1 MKKHKKDIISD
12 KMRQEISIPL
22 AGGQRIKVRYAREEV
37 SPETY
42 YDHMHDH
49 SLLEVCIFL
58 SGCMLHFSGGHT
70 YRLSRGDIFF
80 ARPGELHYAL
90 AAEESLYERV
100 AFWIPED
107 FFSFFSSEDSEV
119 LSVFSNERRGD
130 ERVFRLCEGSEN
142 ELILHL
148 DNLRESLAGGDN
160 IVIFARLCEIISFIN
175 KSAND
180 SDSAYEKG
188 SGEIPLVIHDVIRY
202 VRENYQTV
210 TGVDEV
216 ADRFYINRDYLTRVF
231 SKHTGM
237 TVHDYIRVIRI
248 NRARA
253 MLSDDKGVTETAY
266 ACGFNSTSY
275 FIRVFTKSMGVT
287 PAKYRTTVEKMSS
300 KDEYISS
307 DRRKSR
313 KS

>member
-1 MKKHKKDIISD
+1 
-12 KMRQEISIPL
+12 MRQEISIPL
-22 AGGQRIKVRYAREEV
+22 TSGQRIKVRYAREDV

-58 SGCMLHFSGGHT
+58 SGKMLHFSGGHT
-70 YRLSRGDIFF
+70 YRLSHGDIFF

-90 AAEESLYERV
+90 AAEDSLYERY

-107 FFSFFSSEDSEV
+107 FFSFFSSGDSTA
-119 LSVFSNERRGD
+119 LSVFSDERRG
-130 ERVFRLCEGSEN
+130 EGRVFRLSAGADEVLFERL
-142 ELILHL
+142 ER
-148 DNLRESLAGGDN
+148 LRESLSGDES
-160 IVIFARLCEIISFIN
+160 IVIFARLCEVISFIN
-175 KSAND
+175 KSAEE
-180 SDSAYEKG
+180 SDSVYG
-188 SGEIPLVIHDVIRY
+188 SGTGEIPSVIHDVVRY
-202 VRENYQTV
+202 VRENYPTV

-231 SKHTGM
+231 AKYTGM
-237 TVHDYIRVIRI
+237 TVHDYIRVIRL

-253 MLSDDKGVTETAY
+253 RLADGYGVTETAY

-275 FIRVFTKSMGVT
+275 FIRVFTRSTGMT
-287 PAKYRTTVEKMSS
+287 PAKYRAAAAQRSTKGGYASENQQ
-300 KDEYISS
+300 
-307 DRRKSR
+307 KSR

>member
-1 MKKHKKDIISD
+1 
-12 KMRQEISIPL
+12 MRQEISIPL
-22 AGGQRIKVRYAREEV
+22 TTGQRIKVRYAREEV

-58 SGCMLHFSGGHT
+58 SGSMLHFSGGHT

-90 AAEESLYERV
+90 AAEDSLYERY

-119 LSVFSNERRGD
+119 LSVFCNERRG
-130 ERVFRLCEGSEN
+130 EGRVFRLCEGSEG
-142 ELILHL
+142 ELLSRL
-148 DNLRESLAGGDN
+148 ERLRESLSGGEN
-160 IVIFARLCEIISFIN
+160 IVIFARLCEVISFIN
-175 KSAND
+175 QSAD
-180 SDSAYEKG
+180 ESDSAYEKG
-188 SGEIPLVIHDVIRY
+188 AGEIPSVIHDVVRY

-210 TGVDEV
+210 TGVDDV

-231 SKHTGM
+231 SKYTGM

-248 NRARA
+248 NRART
-253 MLSDDKGVTETAY
+253 MLFDGKGVTETAY

-275 FIRVFTKSMGVT
+275 FIRVFAKSTGVT
-287 PAKYRTTVEKMSS
+287 PARYRSAAEKMSS
-300 KDEYISS
+300 KDEYISD
-307 DRRKSR
+307 DRRRSR

>member
-1 MKKHKKDIISD
+1 
-12 KMRQEISIPL
+12 MRQEISIPL
-22 AGGQRIKVRYAREEV
+22 ISGQRIKVRYAREEV

-58 SGCMLHFSGGHT
+58 SGQMLHFSGGHT

-90 AAEESLYERV
+90 AAEDSLYERY

-107 FFSFFSSEDSEV
+107 FFSFFGSEDGCV
-119 LSVFSNERRGD
+119 LSVFGNDRRG
-130 ERVFRLCEGSEN
+130 EGRVFRLCESAEK
-142 ELILHL
+142 ELISRLEA
-148 DNLRESLAGGDN
+148 LRGSLSCGEN
-160 IVIFARLCEIISFIN
+160 IVIFARLCEVISIIN
-175 KSAND
+175 KGAD
-180 SDSAYEKG
+180 GSDSSYEKG
-188 SGEIPLVIHDVIRY
+188 AGEIPSVIHDVVRY

-210 TGVDEV
+210 SGVDDV

-231 SKHTGM
+231 SKYTGM

-253 MLSDDKGVTETAY
+253 MLSDGHGVTETAY

-275 FIRVFTKSMGVT
+275 FIRVFQKSVGMT
-287 PAKYRTTVEKMSS
+287 PSKFRALGGTGSS
-300 KDEYISS
+300 KTDYISA
-307 DRRKSR
+307 DQRKSR